1 MTAVLATAIKAMA
14 VGDLHS
20 NQRYGNMALIGK
32 EDKTQSNGGADLSQI
47 IKGMQHAVNE
57 AQKTLEA
64 HHFDSL
70 LSFFHSNGEPKMISL
85 HVEGDKY
92 IDVPTFTL
100 ASHSALKIEELEMQF
115 KAKIQDVKDLEL
127 TNGDGGSDNVSSFT
141 VGISP
146 SSDASDFV
154 TIRIHFKAIDQS
166 EGFARVLNEHDK
178 TVTPYSS
185 GE

>member
-1 MTAVLATAIKAMA
+1 
-14 VGDLHS
+14 
-20 NQRYGNMALIGK
+20 MALIGK
-32 EDKTQSNGGADLSQI
+32 KDKTQSNGGADLSQI

-64 HHFDSL
+64 HHLDSL

-141 VGISP
+141 VGFSP

-154 TIRIHFKAIDQS
+154 TVRILFKAIDQS
-166 EGFARVLNEHDK
+166 EGFTRVLDEYDK